1 LNFNLF
7 DLVFL
12 VILAGF
18 GLIGT
23 MRGVLKEALSLLG
36 LAAGFWAGLRF
47 HEDAGSALAPIV
59 RDGKLA
65 ELLAFVLILTAGY
78 LLGTFLGGM
87 RDNTARSRGMGDY
100 AGSLVLGLLKGLV
113 ICLSLYWVVDN
124 YVPQFQGSL
133 SDAMS
138 APRLEGIMDFL
149 GRFGV

>member
-1 LNFNLF
+1 MNFNLF

-47 HEDAGSALAPIV
+47 HADAGSALVPIV
-59 RDGKLA
+59 RDDNLA
-65 ELLAFVLILTAGY
+65 ELLAFLLMLAAGY
-78 LLGTFLGGM
+78 LVGTFLGGM
-87 RDNTARSRGMGDY
+87 RDNAARSRGTVDY

-113 ICLSLYWVVDN
+113 VCLSLYWVVDN
-124 YVPQFQGSL
+124 YVPQFQGPL
-133 SDAMS
+133 GDAMS

-149 GRFGV
+149 GHFGI